1 MEGDLIT
8 GTEEAENLFGTFD
21 DDTIFGL
28 GGDDSLIG
36 NPGNDSLDGG
46 SGDDSLSGGP
56 GDDTL
61 DGGPGVDTAVF
72 SGSVADYD
80 SELFEDDLGSTT
92 IVTNTLIGGLDRL
105 TGIERLQFDD
115 ATTDVLLDPI
125 GSSPALVDG
134 LGGAFGFGENFLD
147 RTGDGSTARIDLSP
161 VFKDGLNFFG
171 TVYDGLWINNNGSVT
186 FAAPRSS
193 FRSEPIPAVSDNPEI
208 TPFFSDVSTFL
219 SEVAPTP
226 GGTSQGSNLVHWDFN
241 LLSDQFIVTWDDV
254 AAFDGPGGF
263 NAFQLILTD
272 RGGGDFDIQFRYEDV
287 NWAYVFDDE
296 FSFFPF
302 DTVVNVAEAGFTAGT
317 GEEGSFFQLP
327 QSGSITGMLR
337 LDTTPGNTGEIG
349 IWNFNVR
356 NADTPDTIL
365 PALPQ
370 TGAGGSASGGAH
382 LATLDGVG
390 YDFRAAGEFVLLR
403 GTDSAFEVQARLV
416 PVAEQTSVFSAVAA
430 NLGGTAVMIDATDA
444 TPLSVGG
451 VGTEIED
458 LGFVD
463 VGNDRIFREGDTYT
477 IVLAG
482 ADGTVG
488 DGDSQIRVTLRDG
501 RVDVDLR
508 LNEERL
514 GQLEGLLGDGD
525 GDPAND
531 VARADGTVLARPFGF
546 ADLHG
551 AFRDDWR
558 VATEADSLFT
568 YDAGESLDGFYRP
581 EIPGGTIDVEMLAPS
596 VRDAATSAALEAGL
610 VPGTANFD
618 NAVLDFGLTG
628 DASFLQSAADV
639 PPFATETVLVEDAAP
654 VNLLGTDGND
664 TLIGTTRQDTISGGA
679 GDDQIRA
686 GRGPDRLFGGD
697 GDDVI
702 EGGSG
707 FNTVSGGAGN
717 DLIVTRGGNDKI
729 DGGEGDDVI
738 NSGIGFDLVE
748 AGGGNDLVRGF
759 NGFDKLNGGA
769 GNDTLLGNA
778 GNDELNGGDGDDE
791 LNGGIGF
798 DALRGGAG
806 NDLLLGLRGFDRL
819 EGGSGNDTLE
829 GNAGDDLLSGDDG
842 DDLLIGGIG
851 LDTLDGGADN
861 DRLEGGGGDD
871 LLIGGAGD
879 DHLLGG
885 RRFDLL
891 LGGAG
896 ADTLD
901 GGLGN
906 DTLIGGGGADS
917 FVFRAGSG
925 EDRVM
930 DFQDG
935 VDAIQIEAALL
946 GGGSPDAEDLRDIAR
961 LGNDGFLILDFGG
974 RDTLTFAGVTFTD
987 AILDEVSF
995 I

>member
-8 GTEEAENLFGTFD
+8 GTEEAENLLGTLD
-21 DDTIFGL
+21 DDTIIGL
-28 GGDDSLIG
+28 GGDDSLVG
-36 NPGNDSLDGG
+36 NSGNDSLDGG
-46 SGDDSLSGGP
+46 SGDDFLRGLS

-61 DGGPGVDTAVF
+61 DGGPGIDTAVF
-72 SGSVADYD
+72 AGPVADYD
-80 SELFEDDLGSTT
+80 SEPFEDDLGSTT
-92 IVTNTLIGGLDRL
+92 IVTNTLTGEVNRL

-125 GSSPALVDG
+125 GTCPALVDG
-134 LGGAFGFGENFLD
+134 LGGAFGFGEDFLD
-147 RTGDGSTARIDLSP
+147 RTDDGSTARIDLSP
-161 VFKDGLNFFG
+161 IFEDGLNFFG
-171 TVYDGLWINNNGSVT
+171 TIYDGLWINNNGSVT

-193 FRSEPIPAVSDNPEI
+193 FTPVPIPAVSNNPEI
-208 TPFFSDVSTFL
+208 TPFFADINTTGT
-219 SEVAPTP
+219 EVTPTP

-254 AAFDGPGGF
+254 APFDGPEGF

-272 RGGGDFDIQFRYEDV
+272 RGNGDFDIQFRYEDV
-287 NWAYVFDDE
+287 NWSYVE
-296 FSFFPF
+296 IGFSFPF
-302 DTVVNVAEAGFTAGT
+302 DPAFNVAEAGFTAGT
-317 GEEGSFFQLP
+317 GEEGRFFRLP
-327 QSGSITGMLR
+327 QSGNREGMLR

-349 IWNFNVR
+349 IWNFSVR
-356 NADTPDTIL
+356 NADMPDTIL

-403 GTDSAFEVQARLV
+403 GTDSAFELQARLV
-416 PVAEQTSVFSAVAA
+416 PVAEQTSVFAAVAA
-430 NLGGTAVMIDATDA
+430 NLGGIAVMIDATDA

-531 VARADGTVLARPFGF
+531 VALADGRVLARPFAF

-558 VATEADSLFT
+558 VSTETDSLFT

-581 EIPGGTIDVEMLAPS
+581 EFPGAAIGIEALAPS
-596 VRDAATSAALEAGL
+596 VRDAATSAAREAGL

-618 NAVLDFGLTG
+618 NAILDFGLTG
-628 DASFLQSAADV
+628 DASFLRSAAEV
-639 PPFATETVLVEDAAP
+639 PPFATEIVLVEDAAP

-679 GDDQIRA
+679 GDDLIQG
-686 GRGPDRLFGGD
+686 GRGADRLFGGD

-702 EGGSG
+702 DGGSG
-707 FNTVSGGAGN
+707 FNTVSAGAGN
-717 DLIVTRGGNDKI
+717 DLVVTRGGNDKI
-729 DGGEGDDVI
+729 DGGEGDDEI
-738 NSGIGFDLVE
+738 NTGIGFDLVE
-748 AGGGNDLVRGF
+748 AGSGNDLVQGF
-759 NGFDKLNGGA
+759 NGFDTLSGGT
-769 GNDTLLGNA
+769 GNDTLFGNA

-798 DALRGGAG
+798 DALRGDVG
-806 NDLLLGLRGFDRL
+806 NDLLLGLRGFDIL
-819 EGGSGNDTLE
+819 EGGTGNDTLE

-901 GGLGN
+901 GEAGN
-906 DTLIGGGGADS
+906 DTLIGGSGADS

-925 EDRVM
+925 HDRVV
-930 DFQDG
+930 DFQNGADS
-935 VDAIQIEAALL
+935 IEIEAALL
-946 GGGSPDAEDLRDIAR
+946 GGGSPDADDLRDFAA
-961 LGNDGFLILDFGG
+961 LDFEGFLLLDFGNG
-974 RDTLTFAGVTFTD
+974 DRLTFAGVPLTD

>member
-1 MEGDLIT
+1 MEGEFIT
-8 GTEEAENLFGTFD
+8 GTEASETLFGTPG
-21 DDTIFGL
+21 DDTILGE
-28 GGDDSLIG
+28 GGDDSLTAG
-36 NPGNDSLDGG
+36 SGGNDS
-46 SGDDSLSGGP
+46 
-56 GDDTL
+56 L

-72 SGSVADYD
+72 FGSVADYD
-80 SELFEDDLGSTT
+80 SELVEDDFGSTA
-92 IVTNTLIGGLDRL
+92 IVTNTATGEVNRL
-105 TGIERLQFDD
+105 TRVEQLQFSD
-115 ATTDVLLDPI
+115 ATTDVLLNPL
-125 GSSPALVDG
+125 GTSPALVNG
-134 LGGAFGFGENFLD
+134 LGGAFGFGENSHI
-147 RTGDGSTARIDLSP
+147 RTLDGSTARIDLSP
-161 VFKDGLNFFG
+161 VFEDGLNFFG

-193 FRSEPIPAVSDNPEI
+193 FAPVPIPAVSNNPEI
-208 TPFFSDVSTFL
+208 TPFFADVSTNRG
-219 SEVAPTP
+219 EVAPTP

-254 AAFDGPGGF
+254 GAFSSTGVF
-263 NAFQLILTD
+263 NAFQLIMTD
-272 RGGGDFDIQFRYEDV
+272 RGNGNFDIQFRYEDV
-287 NWAYVFDDE
+287 NWAQN
-296 FSFFPF
+296 SFGGP
-302 DTVVNVAEAGFTAGT
+302 VAEAGFTAGT

-327 QSGSITGMLR
+327 QSGNREGMLR

-356 NADTPDTIL
+356 NADTPETIL

-370 TGAGGSASGGAH
+370 TGAGGWVSGGAH
-382 LATLDGVG
+382 LTTLDGVG

-403 GTDSAFEVQARLV
+403 GTDSAFELQARLV
-416 PVAEQTSVFSAVAA
+416 PVAEQTSVFAAVAA

-463 VGNDRIFREGDTYT
+463 VGDDRIFREGDTYT

-482 ADGTVG
+482 ADGAVG

-508 LNEERL
+508 LNEEPL

-525 GDPAND
+525 GDSAND
-531 VARADGTVLARPFGF
+531 VARADGTVLARPFAF
-546 ADLHG
+546 AELHG

-558 VATEADSLFT
+558 VATEADSLFS

-581 EIPGGTIDVEMLAPS
+581 EIPGAAIGLETLALS
-596 VRDAATSAALEAGL
+596 ARDAATSAARDAGI
-610 VPGTANFD
+610 VPGTANFN
-618 NAVLDFGLTG
+618 NAVLDFALTG
-628 DASFLQSAADV
+628 DASFLLSAAEM
-639 PPFATETVLVEDAAP
+639 PAFATETVLVEDAAP
-654 VNLLGTDGND
+654 VNLTGTAGND
-664 TLIGTTRQDTISGGA
+664 TLVGTTRQDSISGGA
-679 GDDQIRA
+679 GDDLIQG
-686 GRGPDRLFGGD
+686 GRGSDRLFGGD
-697 GDDVI
+697 GDDTI
-702 EGGSG
+702 DGGSG
-707 FNTVSGGAGN
+707 FNIVSAGAGN
-717 DLIVTRGGNDKI
+717 DLIVTRGGNDRI

-738 NSGIGFDLVE
+738 NSGIGFDRVE

-759 NGFDKLNGGA
+759 NGFDVLSGGE

-778 GNDELNGGDGDDE
+778 GNDDLTGGEGDDE

-798 DALRGGAG
+798 DILRGGAG

-819 EGGSGNDTLE
+819 EGGTGNDTLE
-829 GNAGDDLLSGDDG
+829 GNAGDDLLSGDAG
-842 DDLLIGGIG
+842 DDLLMGGIG
-851 LDTLDGGADN
+851 ADTLDGGADD

-901 GGLGN
+901 GGAGN

-925 EDRVM
+925 ADRVV
-930 DFQDG
+930 DFQNG
-935 VDAIQIEAALL
+935 VDMIEIEAALL
-946 GGGSPDAEDLRDIAR
+946 GGGSPDAEDLRDIAA
-961 LGNDGFLILDFGG
+961 LDFEGFLVLDFGG
-974 RDTLTFAGVTFTD
+974 GDRLTFTGITNTI
-987 AILDEVSF
+987 AILDDVSF